1 MQCDTYTQSGDI
13 GANQASEAVAQAQ
26 ILKSARFSAFLQYM
40 HQGTDVSECVC
51 VCMYVC
57 VCVCVW
63 LAQALML
70 QPAALNNSLSIIATT
85 GDAPS
90 QLQV

>member
-1 MQCDTYTQSGDI
+1 MAYMQCDTYTQSGDI

-40 HQGTDVSECVC
+40 HQGTDVSECG
-51 VCMYVC
+51 
-57 VCVCVW
+57 